1 MILVIDI
8 PKENN
13 KIEVLTFFNNI
24 YTSNVFILG
33 KLFLVKFRPLPCWG
47 TLNGDGSVY
56 LQKNKTRLQ
65 PSE

>member
-1 MILVIDI
+1 VRIILVIDI

-33 KLFLVKFRPLPCWG
+33 KLFVKTKQLTDKSIF
-47 TLNGDGSVY
+47 
-56 LQKNKTRLQ
+56 
-65 PSE
+65 SEI